1 MTGEGTLASWGNAL
15 TVVAACGV
23 VGVFI
28 DFYIGKPGQQR
39 VRDWLQAWRVR
50 LSDVRWG
57 NLGREEVAFAV
68 KVMDGLFGRRLFS
81 VKRVIGVALVAIVIL
96 LIFIMI
102 P

>member
-39 VRDWLQAWRVR
+39 VPLGR
-50 LSDVRWG
+50 LSDTA
-57 NLGREEVAFAV
+57 LTAP
-68 KVMDGLFGRRLFS
+68 S
-81 VKRVIGVALVAIVIL
+81 VTGEYQNEKA
-96 LIFIMI
+96 
-102 P
+102 